1 MGAKTEQNKQQKRTA
16 LLNSAFSLFTVKGLQ
31 KTSVSDIVEEAG
43 VAKGT
48 FYLYFRDKND
58 IRNKLISHKASQLF
72 LAAWE
77 ELNRTDLVSFEE
89 QILFMADYILDCL
102 NQDKSLLTFLSKHLS
117 WGVFKN
123 SLTEQE
129 SNAPD
134 SVYDLF
140 VQMLENSGH
149 VFRDPEIMIYL
160 IVETISG
167 SSYNPILYGQ
177 PASLEEMK
185 PHIFELVRHIIK
197 EHYA

>member
-160 IVETISG
+160 IVETVSG
-167 SSYNPILYGQ
+167 SSYNPILY
-177 PASLEEMK
+177 
-185 PHIFELVRHIIK
+185 
-197 EHYA
+197 

>member
-16 LLNSAFSLFTVKGLQ
+16 LLNSAFSLFNVKGLQ

-160 IVETISG
+160 IVETVSG

>member
-16 LLNSAFSLFTVKGLQ
+16 LLNSAFSIFSIKGLQ

-160 IVETISG
+160 IVETVSG

>member
-48 FYLYFRDKND
+48 FYQYFRDKND

>member
-16 LLNSAFSLFTVKGLQ
+16 LLNSAFSLFSVKGLQ

-160 IVETISG
+160 IVETVSG

-185 PHIFELVRHIIK
+185 PHIFELVCHIIK

>member
-72 LAAWE
+72 LTAWE

-102 NQDKSLLTFLSKHLS
+102 NQDKPLLTFLSKHLS

-160 IVETISG
+160 IVETVSG

>member
-16 LLNSAFSLFTVKGLQ
+16 LLNSAFSLFSIKGLQ

-140 VQMLENSGH
+140 VQMLENSCH

-160 IVETISG
+160 IVETVSG

>member
-16 LLNSAFSLFTVKGLQ
+16 LLNSAFSLFSIKGLQ
-31 KTSVSDIVEEAG
+31 KTSVSDIGEEAG

-160 IVETISG
+160 IVETVSG

>member
-160 IVETISG
+160 IVETVSG

>member
-16 LLNSAFSLFTVKGLQ
+16 LLNSAFSLFSIKGLQ

-160 IVETISG
+160 IVETVSG

>member
-16 LLNSAFSLFTVKGLQ
+16 LLNSAFSLFSIKGLQ

-160 IVETISG
+160 IVETVSG

-185 PHIFELVRHIIK
+185 PPIFELVRHIIK

>member
-16 LLNSAFSLFTVKGLQ
+16 LLNSAFSLFSIKGLQ

-77 ELNRTDLVSFEE
+77 EPNRTDLVSFEE

-160 IVETISG
+160 IVETVSG